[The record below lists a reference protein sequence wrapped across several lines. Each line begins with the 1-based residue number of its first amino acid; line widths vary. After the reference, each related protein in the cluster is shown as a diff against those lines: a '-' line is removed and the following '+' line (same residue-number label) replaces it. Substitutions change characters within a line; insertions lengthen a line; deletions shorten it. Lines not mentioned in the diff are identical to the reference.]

1 MSKDPLLARAQ
12 GVWRELGS
20 VSVPVSFGTAGEI
33 DVVVSPGSRICPPGW
48 VGIVLLGG
56 AAIVTAP
63 SREAADRVRVAVA
76 GLPVDRLTDPES
88 VGGVLP
94 TREVL
99 GPAVLAYVAEEG
111 FRPAAPPTGLRVEEA
126 AAGSVD
132 LAGLERAAGAADADE
147 AGLDEMSSP
156 AFVVRA
162 AGQVVA
168 AAGYREWPGRAAH
181 VGVLTAPAWRG
192 RGLARATGSSAVRHA
207 LAQGLLPQW
216 WARVPASRNVAVALG
231 FSELGSQ
238 LSVEPA
244 RAPESRLGTAR
255 SGNGSSTMR
264 RSNRPKGQDR

>member
-1 MSKDPLLARAQ
+1 MSRDPLLTRARS
-12 GVWRELGS
+12 VWQELA
-20 VSVPVSFGTAGEI
+20 SVPVSFGPAGGI
-33 DVVVSPGSRICPPGW
+33 DVVVSPGSRICPRGW
-48 VGIVLLGG
+48 TGIVVLGG
-56 AAIVTAP
+56 AAVVTAP
-63 SREAADRVRVAVA
+63 SREAAARIRTALA

-94 TREVL
+94 TGEVL
-99 GPAVLAYVAEEG
+99 GPAVLAYLAEED

-126 AAGSVD
+126 AAASVD
-132 LAGLERAAGAADADE
+132 LGGLERAAGAADADE

-168 AAGYREWPGRAAH
+168 AAGYRAWPGRAAH

-192 RGLARATGSSAVRHA
+192 RGLARTTGSSAVRHA

-216 WARVPASRNVAVALG
+216 RARIPASRKVAVALG

-238 LSVEPA
+238 LCFEL
-244 RAPESRLGTAR
+244 R
-255 SGNGSSTMR
+255 
-264 RSNRPKGQDR
+264 